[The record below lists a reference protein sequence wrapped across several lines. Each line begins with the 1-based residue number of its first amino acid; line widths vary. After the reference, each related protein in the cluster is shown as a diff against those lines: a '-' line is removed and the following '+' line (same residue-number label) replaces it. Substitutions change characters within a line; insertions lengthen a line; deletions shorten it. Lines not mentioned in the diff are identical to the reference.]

1 MYSQPKPGNR
11 RRIKSVL
18 PSEYQSNTSINDDGI
33 AEADPNATEEEQKRT
48 KAFQMIQQKIQAAAA
63 EKTPQFD
70 EEDEDNYGVE
80 KF

>member
-1 MYSQPKPGNR
+1 
-11 RRIKSVL
+11 
-18 PSEYQSNTSINDDGI
+18 
-33 AEADPNATEEEQKRT
+33 
-48 KAFQMIQQKIQAAAA
+48 MIQQKIQAAAA